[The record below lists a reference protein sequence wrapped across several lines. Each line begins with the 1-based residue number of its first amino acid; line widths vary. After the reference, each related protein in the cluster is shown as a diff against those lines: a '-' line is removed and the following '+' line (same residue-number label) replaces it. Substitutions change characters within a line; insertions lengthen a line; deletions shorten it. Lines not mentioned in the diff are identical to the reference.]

1 MVKRTKASESF
12 SDPRRHISLSGAYNV
27 RDLGGYATADGRRV
41 RWGRVYRGGALNAAT
56 SSDIANLVGR
66 GLRVICDFRS
76 GPERASAPNTWAAK
90 HGIEMWGLADSD
102 IVGDSRDLLEGSV
115 STVEQT
121 RALMIRTYERIP
133 FDHSPSYAAAFS
145 RIARGNLPLLF
156 HCSAGKDR
164 SGVAAAL
171 LLRMLGVSRDDV
183 LVDYLLSAMVKERI
197 EEYFVADPR
206 HEKAVRNST
215 RAWGPLMESDPRYLD
230 AMFRAVEARCGSV
243 RAYFETD
250 LGIDATGLATLRRQ
264 MLE

>member
-1 MVKRTKASESF
+1 MEKKTKTSESF

-41 RWGRVYRGGALNAAT
+41 RWGRVYRGGALNVAT
-56 SSDIANLVGR
+56 SNDIANLIGR

-76 GPERASAPNTWAAK
+76 GPERASAPNLWAAK

-102 IVGDSRDLLEGSV
+102 TVGDSRDLLEGSV

-133 FDHSPSYAAAFS
+133 FDHGPSYAAAFS
-145 RIARGNLPLLF
+145 RIARGKLPLLF

-164 SGVAAAL
+164 SGVAAGL
-171 LLRMLGVSRDDV
+171 LLTMLGVARDDI
-183 LVDYLLSAMVKERI
+183 LADYLLSARVQERI
-197 EEYFVADPR
+197 EQCFVADPR
-206 HEKAVRNST
+206 HEKAVRNSA
-215 RAWGPLMESDPRYLD
+215 RAWAPLMESDPRYLD
-230 AMFRAVEARCGSV
+230 AMFRAVEVRCGSA
-243 RAYFETD
+243 RAYFETN
-250 LGIDATGLATLRRQ
+250 LGIDATAMASLRRE

>member
-1 MVKRTKASESF
+1 MVTQIKASETF
-12 SDPRRHISLSGAYNV
+12 GDPRRHVPLSGAYNV

-41 RWGRVYRGGALNAAT
+41 RWGRVYRGGALHAAT
-56 SSDIANLVGR
+56 SSDIADLIGR
-66 GLRVICDFRS
+66 GLRVVCDFRS
-76 GPERASAPNTWAAK
+76 GPERVSAPNTWAAK

-102 IVGDSRDLLEGSV
+102 LVGDSRGLLDGAV

-121 RALMIRTYERIP
+121 RALMIRTYEQIP
-133 FDHSPSYAAAFS
+133 FDQAPSYAATFS

-171 LLRMLGVSRDDV
+171 LLTVLGVSRDDI
-183 LVDYLLSAMVKERI
+183 LADYLLSANVRERI

-215 RAWGPLMESDPRYLD
+215 RAWAPIMESEPRYLD
-230 AMFRAVEARCGSV
+230 AMFRAVEVRCGSV
-243 RAYFETD
+243 RAYFETE
-250 LGIDATGLATLRRQ
+250 LGIDPIALVTLRGE

>member
-1 MVKRTKASESF
+1 MVTQRKASETF
-12 SDPRRHISLSGAYNV
+12 SDPRRHVPLSGASNV

-56 SSDIANLVGR
+56 SNDIANLIGR
-66 GLRVICDFRS
+66 GLRVVCDFRS
-76 GPERASAPNTWAAK
+76 GPERASAPNMWAAK
-90 HGIEMWGLADSD
+90 RGIEMWGLADSD

-115 STVEQT
+115 STAEQT
-121 RALMIRTYERIP
+121 RAIMIRTYERIP
-133 FDHSPSYAAAFS
+133 FDHAPSYAATFS

-171 LLRMLGVSRDDV
+171 LLTVLGVSHDDI
-183 LVDYLLSAMVKERI
+183 LADYLLSANVQERI
-197 EEYFVADPR
+197 EESFVADPR

-215 RAWGPLMESDPRYLD
+215 RAWGPLMESDPRYLE
-230 AMFRAVEARCGSV
+230 AMFRAVEVRCGSV
-243 RAYFETD
+243 RAYFETN
-250 LGIDATGLATLRRQ
+250 LAIDATALASLRGE